1 MVSIQYAN
9 CPRDKI
15 YPDDTIFD
23 LFSPSETRDVS
34 ETILPAILPLFFFYE
49 NYRLRPL
56 ISHIHHC
63 LKAPTDTIKDAF
75 Y

>member
-15 YPDDTIFD
+15 YPDDTISD
-23 LFSPSETRDVS
+23 LFLPSETRDVS

-63 LKAPTDTIKDAF
+63 LEDLKDKINNAF